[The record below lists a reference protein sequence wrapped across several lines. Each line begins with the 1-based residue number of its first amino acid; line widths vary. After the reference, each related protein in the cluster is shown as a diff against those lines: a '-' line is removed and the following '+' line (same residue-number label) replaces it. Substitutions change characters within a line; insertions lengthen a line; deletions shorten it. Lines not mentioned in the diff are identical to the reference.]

1 MTKSNLKEFIKINIG
16 TVIIAIAVYFFMLP
30 SNVTVGSASALA
42 MVLGNFIP
50 LPVSAITFAINM
62 VLLVLGYLCIGKDFA
77 FKTVYA
83 TILFPGVLRVFEVIF
98 PDVQSFTND
107 PFLDMLGYIFVVG
120 VGIAMLFSCNAS
132 TGGIEVVAK
141 LLNKYLRMDLGNAM
155 SMAGMLVALSS
166 ALCYDTKTV
175 VISVLGTYVGGLL
188 VDHFIFGMN
197 IKRRVCI
204 LSPRAEEI
212 TQYILYELHSGA
224 SLYEAMGAYD
234 QKVRTEIVTIVDNS
248 EYKKLMDYM
257 KKTDPKAFMTVYSVN
272 EISYQPKRKN

>member
-1 MTKSNLKEFIKINIG
+1 MTKRNIKEFLTINIG
-16 TVIIAIAVYFFMLP
+16 TVIIAAAVYFFMLP
-30 SNVTVGSASALA
+30 SNVSVGSASALA

-50 LPVSAITFAINM
+50 LPVSAITFGINM
-62 VLLVLGYLCIGKDFA
+62 ILLVLGYLCIGKDFA
-77 FKTVYA
+77 VKTVYA
-83 TILFPGVLRVFEVIF
+83 TILFPVILRIFEVMLPNF
-98 PDVQSFTND
+98 QSLTND
-107 PFLDMLGYIFVVG
+107 PFLDMVGYIFVVG

-141 LLNKYLRMDLGNAM
+141 LMNKYLRMDLGNAM
-155 SMAGMLVALSS
+155 SMGGMMVALSS
-166 ALCYDTKTV
+166 ALVYDKKTV
-175 VISVLGTYVGGLL
+175 VLSVLGTYVGGLL

-204 LSPRAEEI
+204 LSPKAEEI
-212 TQYILYELHSGA
+212 TQYILHELHSGA
-224 SLYEAMGAYD
+224 SLYEAIGAYD
-234 QKVRTEIVTIVDNS
+234 RKVRTEIVTIVDNS

>member
-98 PDVQSFTND
+98 PNVQSFTND